1 MDAQGVDDVMPTADR
16 WQRWRPAARA
26 LGRVV
31 LGALLLVIAMSVVMV
46 SAESLP
52 RAARV
57 LWPSLLAAV
66 AMAVAYTFYARRLE
80 HRPGHEFAVAHAPR
94 ELAAGLIGGAALVGS
109 VFAMLAALQ
118 VFHLQGRHPLG
129 VAALTVL
136 ADVVL
141 VAFFEE
147 ILVRGIVLRALERPL
162 GSRGAVVAS
171 AVLFG
176 LAHLPNP
183 GATALSTLNVTMAG
197 IMFGT
202 AFVATQ
208 RLWLCIALHLGWNF
222 TASYVFSATVSG
234 HGSDAG
240 LFFGELHGPG
250 WMTGGPFG
258 MEGSLVTLVALAVT
272 TWLMVAVGRR
282 SGAAAAPAA

>member
-1 MDAQGVDDVMPTADR
+1 MMPNANR
-16 WQRWRPAARA
+16 QQWWRTAARA
-26 LGRVV
+26 LGRAV
-31 LGALLLVIAMSVVMV
+31 LGALLLVVAMSVVMV

-52 RAARV
+52 RADRV
-57 LWPSLLAAV
+57 LWPSLVAAV
-66 AMAVAYTFYARRLE
+66 AMAAAYTFYARRIE
-80 HRPGHEFAVAHAPR
+80 HRPGHEFAVAHAPL
-94 ELAAGLIGGAALVGS
+94 EVGLGLIGGAALVGS

-118 VFHLQGRHPLG
+118 VFHLQGRHPLSPA
-129 VAALTVL
+129 VLTVV

-197 IMFGT
+197 VLFGT

-208 RLWLCIALHLGWNF
+208 RLWLCIALHLGWNV

-234 HGSDAG
+234 QGGDAG
-240 LFFGELHGPG
+240 LYFGELHGPG
-250 WMTGGPFG
+250 WMTGGAFG
-258 MEGSLVTLVALAVT
+258 MEGSVMTFVALAAAT
-272 TWLMVAVGRR
+272 SLLIAVARR
-282 SGAAAAPAA
+282 SGAAPTRPA